1 MSKRLAFFG
10 HVNIDVVLVTPDLHR
25 QGSSEVTAVREEFGG
40 TAGNF
45 AIVASRIGVSF
56 DLYGAISRSTHA
68 RYIEFLKSLGIDTFA
83 GDQLTR
89 RIMRE
94 YLESRSI
101 EKVSQKLSIPAAAVE
116 IIIDKFLQEIR
127 S

>member
-1 MSKRLAFFG
+1 
-10 HVNIDVVLVTPDLHR
+10 
-25 QGSSEVTAVREEFGG
+25 
-40 TAGNF
+40 
-45 AIVASRIGVSF
+45 
-56 DLYGAISRSTHA
+56 
-68 RYIEFLKSLGIDTFA
+68 
-83 GDQLTR
+83 
-89 RIMRE
+89 MRE